1 MLLKEV
7 CNLLATAWK
16 VAQLKVMQISLII
29 EVVTQHSAFTN
40 SSMIKR
46 AQVHCQNMD
55 REVVPKYLHPLV
67 SILIMMKKRNQMKL
81 NLAPVKI
88 MLRYTLSLPM
98 SAAAKSR
105 YAHVLSCVCIISLN
119 RLVY

>member
-1 MLLKEV
+1 MLDRDERNVLKEV

-46 AQVHCQNMD
+46 AQGHCQNMD
-55 REVVPKYLHPLV
+55 RECVP
-67 SILIMMKKRNQMKL
+67 SSSGIDIILTVAKL
-81 NLAPVKI
+81 
-88 MLRYTLSLPM
+88 REFD
-98 SAAAKSR
+98 
-105 YAHVLSCVCIISLN
+105 
-119 RLVY
+119 

>member
-1 MLLKEV
+1 MLLKEG

-16 VAQLKVMQISLII
+16 VARLKVMQISLII

-55 REVVPKYLHPLV
+55 RECVPSSSGIDINNDEETESV
-67 SILIMMKKRNQMKL
+67 NQMKL
-81 NLAPVKI
+81 HQLH
-88 MLRYTLSLPM
+88 LTTWHL
-98 SAAAKSR
+98 
-105 YAHVLSCVCIISLN
+105 
-119 RLVY
+119 

>member
-46 AQVHCQNMD
+46 AQGHCQNMD
-55 REVVPKYLHPLV
+55 RECVPSSSGIDINNDEETESV
-67 SILIMMKKRNQMKL
+67 SQMKL
-81 NLAPVKI
+81 HL
-88 MLRYTLSLPM
+88 MLTTWHL
-98 SAAAKSR
+98 
-105 YAHVLSCVCIISLN
+105 
-119 RLVY
+119 